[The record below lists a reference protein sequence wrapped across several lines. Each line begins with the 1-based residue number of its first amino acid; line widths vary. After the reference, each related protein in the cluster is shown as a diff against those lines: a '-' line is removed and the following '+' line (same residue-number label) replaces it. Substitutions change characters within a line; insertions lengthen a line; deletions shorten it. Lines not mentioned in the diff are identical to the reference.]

1 MQFPKRSGKWAYVG
15 LIGWCFAFLVAGSGF
30 ARAAEPAGTS
40 YEINVILSLTG
51 PGTFIGTAYRNSLRA
66 LEAVTN
72 QSGGIHGVPLRFTIV
87 DDQSSPQVALQLAGA
102 ITAKGVPLMLGPN
115 LAATCRAVEPTVA
128 KSGPVAYCLS
138 PSIYPAPNSYV
149 FSAGV
154 SNRDFTAVLLRYVR
168 LRGIRR
174 IALLATTDSS
184 GQAADQ
190 DFPALVAL
198 PENKDL
204 SIVAFEHFAPGDTS
218 VAAQLAKIKATQPQL
233 VVVWAPGT
241 PFGTALRG
249 MRDIG
254 FEVPV
259 ATTSANMSL
268 DQMKQYG
275 AFLPKEMYFM
285 GPGYLGGSSANRGQ
299 QSAQNTFFAA
309 MRANSIFPDLVTG
322 FAWDPGVIVVD
333 ALRKLGTGASAAQ
346 IHDYIESVRGLDGIS
361 GTYDFS
367 HGDQRGVGEN
377 SITVLRWD
385 EAHTRWL
392 SVSGFG
398 GKPL

>member
-1 MQFPKRSGKWAYVG
+1 MFVREATAT
-15 LIGWCFAFLVAGSGF
+15 FALLMVVLFAGSGM
-30 ARAAEPAGTS
+30 ARAADASGTP

-51 PGTFIGTAYRNSLRA
+51 SGTFIGTAYRNSLRA
-66 LEAVTN
+66 LETVTN
-72 QSGGIHGVPLRFTIV
+72 QSGGIHGQPLHFAIV
-87 DDQSSPQVALQLAGA
+87 DDQSSPQVALQLANA
-102 ITAKGVPLMLGPN
+102 IVAKSVPLMLGPN
-115 LAATCRAVEPTVA
+115 LAATCRAVEPIVS

-138 PSIYPAPNSYV
+138 PAITPAANSYV

-154 SNRDFTAVLLRYVR
+154 SNRDFSAVLLRYLR
-168 LRGIRR
+168 LRGFRR
-174 IALLATTDSS
+174 IAILATTDSS

-190 DFPALVAL
+190 DFPALVAI

-204 SIVAFEHFAPGDTS
+204 SIVAFEHFAPADTG
-218 VAAQLAKIKATQPQL
+218 VAAQLAKIKAAQPQV

-249 MRDIG
+249 MRDTG

-285 GPGYLGGSSANRGQ
+285 GPGYLGGSAASRGQ
-299 QSAQNTFFAA
+299 HQAQRVFLTA
-309 MRANSIFPDLVTG
+309 MRANAIFPDLVTG
-322 FAWDPGVIVVD
+322 FAWDPAVIVIA
-333 ALRKLGTGASAAQ
+333 ALRALPAGASATQ
-346 IHDYIESVRGLDGIS
+346 IHDYIEGVHGFDGIS

-385 EAHTRWL
+385 DAHTRWL
-392 SVSGFG
+392 SVSTFG
-398 GKPL
+398 GAPLK